1 MDEQILG
8 TLVELERKLAELE
21 RTIASLD
28 RSAPVSEPAGEG
40 EREELLGSGA
50 RLERTAGELTN
61 DYNEL
66 LARLNEPP
74 PAPAPA
80 SATIS
85 FARGA
90 PSLDIIDVEG
100 LRDAAVRALE
110 SDPG

>member
-8 TLVELERKLAELE
+8 TLGELERKLAELE
-21 RTIASLD
+21 RTIAT
-28 RSAPVSEPAGEG
+28 R
-40 EREELLGSGA
+40 ER
-50 RLERTAGELTN
+50 TN

-66 LARLNEPP
+66 LSRLSQ

-80 SATIS
+80 PGAATIS

-110 SDPG
+110 SDPGAATAYGTSVGYPRLRSWIADRHGVE